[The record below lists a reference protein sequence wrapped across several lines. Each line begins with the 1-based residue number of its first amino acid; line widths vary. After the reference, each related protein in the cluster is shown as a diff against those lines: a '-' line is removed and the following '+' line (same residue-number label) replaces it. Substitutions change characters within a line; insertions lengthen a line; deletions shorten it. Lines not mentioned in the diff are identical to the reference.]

1 MVCFWATTKTGGERG
16 ERKEREKKE
25 EGREQLRV
33 NQDTC
38 DMCSRD
44 TKRKELSK
52 EKSTGRKS
60 SNTILVDF
68 LEEEEVAYSWDPQL
82 TSLTFHSSSCSP
94 QRHQIKRFQ
103 RESDPRPCK

>member
-44 TKRKELSK
+44 TKRKEGTEQGK
-52 EKSTGRKS
+52 VNR
-60 SNTILVDF
+60 
-68 LEEEEVAYSWDPQL
+68 
-82 TSLTFHSSSCSP
+82 
-94 QRHQIKRFQ
+94 
-103 RESDPRPCK
+103 